1 MNESA
6 PWLGERLFLHVLEIS
21 LYGSGLLLLVLAID
35 LVWRDKVPLRFRQ
48 VLGILA
54 AVRLLVPFTFTSPAG
69 VFGALSVEAPIEVS
83 NFRPSVAFPPT
94 DRSTTGTSILTTA
107 TAEPVSTAPPPPRGI
122 GVVDVVTG
130 VWLAGLFGLVAL
142 TSMRYLRL
150 RRGLR
155 DGRSPDERLERLIEA
170 CAWEMGLRR
179 PPSAMLTRFV
189 STPAVT
195 GLFNAQLLLPENFEA
210 ELSEDEQRMVLLHEL
225 AHVRHRDLWVNWLIA
240 LVRAVHWFNPLV
252 WLAFRRMRLQQE
264 LLCDRAVIARLG
276 EPAAAEYGAALVRV
290 MERFV
295 TPRAVPGLLPV
306 VTNQN
311 QLKERIVMLMQK
323 QSPGR
328 KLAAAGVV
336 IAAICAVIVFAKA
349 TDKSGTDPEEQ
360 TPGNSSADL
369 NSLATSLR
377 TAEAELNR
385 LEDVVDELRA
395 NLESGGGSDLP
406 LSLRSSDTIRE
417 SLGTDYARLA
427 RQVGLAAAVLDQVGG
442 GKRFDDVASI
452 LMLHYPN
459 EFPELKIRELLAE
472 RSRLEQAMATLLVR
486 YGPSYPTVRATQAQ
500 LDENQK
506 QFAKAIPSFVRGL
519 QAKRAAD
526 ETALRQVEAML
537 SEVSKVNELRNAP
550 ESLRE

>member
-1 MNESA
+1 
-6 PWLGERLFLHVLEIS
+6 
-21 LYGSGLLLLVLAID
+21 
-35 LVWRDKVPLRFRQ
+35 
-48 VLGILA
+48 
-54 AVRLLVPFTFTSPAG
+54 
-69 VFGALSVEAPIEVS
+69 
-83 NFRPSVAFPPT
+83 
-94 DRSTTGTSILTTA
+94 
-107 TAEPVSTAPPPPRGI
+107 
-122 GVVDVVTG
+122 
-130 VWLAGLFGLVAL
+130 
-142 TSMRYLRL
+142 
-150 RRGLR
+150 
-155 DGRSPDERLERLIEA
+155 
-170 CAWEMGLRR
+170 
-179 PPSAMLTRFV
+179 
-189 STPAVT
+189 
-195 GLFNAQLLLPENFEA
+195 
-210 ELSEDEQRMVLLHEL
+210 
-225 AHVRHRDLWVNWLIA
+225 
-240 LVRAVHWFNPLV
+240 
-252 WLAFRRMRLQQE
+252 
-264 LLCDRAVIARLG
+264 
-276 EPAAAEYGAALVRV
+276 
-290 MERFV
+290 
-295 TPRAVPGLLPV
+295 
-306 VTNQN
+306 
-311 QLKERIVMLMQK
+311 MLMQK